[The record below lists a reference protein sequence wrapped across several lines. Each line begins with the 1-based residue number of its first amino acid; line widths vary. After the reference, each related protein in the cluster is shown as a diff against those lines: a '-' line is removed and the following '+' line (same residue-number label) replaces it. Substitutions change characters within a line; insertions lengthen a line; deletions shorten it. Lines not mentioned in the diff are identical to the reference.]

1 MGFSG
6 VISSIPDCVIGG
18 MTTFLFCQVLVSGL
32 GILSKVDLTSRRN
45 RVILG
50 ISLGVGV
57 GVAMTPY
64 IFNDMRDSPYSA
76 RFWPCFEDP
85 LLETGSSCTEFE
97 KGVRNAIMLFL
108 GTPYC
113 IGSVLAMLMNMILPA
128 DMEVVR
134 EVAKPEQNAE
144 SESSEAA
151 RAKEKEVSTAPEGQ
165 EEEKDAK
172 SSTVD

>member
-1 MGFSG
+1 MGG
-6 VISSIPDCVIGG
+6 
-18 MTTFLFCQVLVSGL
+18 
-32 GILSKVDLTSRRN
+32 
-45 RVILG
+45 
-50 ISLGVGV
+50 
-57 GVAMTPY
+57 
-64 IFNDMRDSPYSA
+64 
-76 RFWPCFEDP
+76 
-85 LLETGSSCTEFE
+85 TGSSCTEFE
-97 KGVRNAIMLFL
+97 KGLRNAIMLAL

-151 RAKEKEVSTAPEGQ
+151 CAKEKEVSTAPEGQ

-172 SSTVD
+172 SSTVRFELSSPKSSYGAKV